1 MYQKVYCK
9 IQFYVNKPILNFKN
23 GSSTMNLI
31 DMNTLVNF
39 SFQINIANETIQKDS
54 DNTFLL
60 EAYKINAISI

>member
-1 MYQKVYCK
+1 
-9 IQFYVNKPILNFKN
+9 
-23 GSSTMNLI
+23 MNLI